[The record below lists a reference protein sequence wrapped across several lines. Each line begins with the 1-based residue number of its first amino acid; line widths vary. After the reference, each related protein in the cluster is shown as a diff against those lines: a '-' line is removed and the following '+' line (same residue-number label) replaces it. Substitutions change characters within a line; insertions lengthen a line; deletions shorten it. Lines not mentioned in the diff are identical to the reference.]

1 MPERPKGANYE
12 VKRPLLE
19 VVGLKLSN
27 LNCLKF
33 IPIVWHEPTPSG
45 VFDQIV

>member
-19 VVGLKLSN
+19 VVGLKLSP
-27 LNCLKF
+27 KIHPF
-33 IPIVWHEPTPSG
+33 W
-45 VFDQIV
+45 